1 MVIIAAHGPLADAF
15 VATITLI
22 AGDQPLLRPLGLA
35 ADASAELYAREMQ
48 ILCAA
53 TAAPVLILC
62 DLLHGTPHHSALR
75 CAATHAHVRV
85 LAGLNLAMALE
96 AVLAEQPIH
105 DGDAWQQAARAAGQ
119 GQFDAA

>member
-35 ADASAELYAREMQ
+35 ADASAELY
-48 ILCAA
+48 
-53 TAAPVLILC
+53 APVLILC